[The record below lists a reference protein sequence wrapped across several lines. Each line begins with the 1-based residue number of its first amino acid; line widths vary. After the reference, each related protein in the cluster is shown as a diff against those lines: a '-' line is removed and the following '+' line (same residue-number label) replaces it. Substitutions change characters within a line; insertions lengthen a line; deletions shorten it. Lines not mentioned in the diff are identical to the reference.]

1 MTTNNGQALKDA
13 LRATRDEAT
22 SVRRDMGDIGG
33 ELQRLKQLEMSLAK
47 AETDE
52 ARGHATKGAA
62 FGFMGMELA
71 MIGIIFLF
79 LATMF
84 AIDTALPLW
93 AAALITAGIA
103 LLLAAIIGMMA
114 RSEMKQFSPVPRRFM
129 RTVQEDIKW
138 ARNQMKLSGR

>member
-33 ELQRLKQLEMSLAK
+33 ELQRLMQLEMSLAK

>member
-22 SVRRDMGDIGG
+22 NVRREMGDIGS
-33 ELQRLKQLEMSLAK
+33 ELQRLMQLEMSLAK

-52 ARGHATKGAA
+52 ARGHATRGAA
-62 FGFMGMELA
+62 FGFLGMEMA

-84 AIDTALPLW
+84 AIDTALALW

-103 LLLAAIIGMMA
+103 ILLAAIAGMMA
-114 RSEMKQFSPVPRRFM
+114 RSHMKQFSPVPRRFM

-138 ARNQMKLSGR
+138 ARTQMKLSGR